1 MRVIAGKFK
10 GRVLKMPR
18 GIKIRPTSQK
28 VKEALFCIL
37 GKELCGAS
45 FLELFAGSG
54 NIGIEAKSRGAEKV
68 FFVENNRM
76 CVKTIESNL
85 TRLRIPYN
93 YGLRAQKIKK
103 EASVT
108 LIPLDVERALKML
121 YRRREK
127 FDFVFLDPPYYQT
140 QARKSPSTITLSD
153 FRSGMAFILSYTTRN
168 SLIKTCLYDILKPHS
183 YVIAEH
189 HKKQI
194 LPQQILRLRLMF
206 TKSYGDTAL
215 SFYQKEGKG

>member
-1 MRVIAGKFK
+1 
-10 GRVLKMPR
+10 MPR
-18 GIKIRPTSQK
+18 GIKMRPTSQK

-54 NIGIEAKSRGAEKV
+54 NIGIEAKSRAAQKV

-76 CVKTIESNL
+76 CIRAIEDNL
-85 TRLRIPYN
+85 ARLRIPYN
-93 YGLRAQKIKK
+93 YGLRPRKIKK

-108 LIPLDVERALKML
+108 LMPLDAERALRAL

-127 FDFVFLDPPYYQT
+127 FDFVFLDPPYYQA
-140 QARKSPSTITLSD
+140 QL
-153 FRSGMAFILSYTTRN
+153 RN
-168 SLIKTCLYDILKPHS
+168 TLIKTCLYDILKPHS

-194 LPQQILRLRLMF
+194 LPQQITGLRLMF
-206 TKSYGDTAL
+206 TKSYGDTVL
-215 SFYQKEGKG
+215 SFYQREGKG

>member
-1 MRVIAGKFK
+1 MPKPACPSKSKAG
-10 GRVLKMPR
+10 R

-28 VKEALFCIL
+28 VKEALFSIL

-54 NIGIEAKSRGAEKV
+54 NIGIEAGSRGAQKV

-76 CVKTIESNL
+76 CVKTIEDNL
-85 TRLRIPYN
+85 ARLRIPYN
-93 YGLRAQKIKK
+93 YGLRPQKIKK
-103 EASVT
+103 EALVT
-108 LIPLDVERALKML
+108 LMPLDAERALKML

-127 FDFVFLDPPYYQT
+127 FDFVFLDPPYYQA
-140 QARKSPSTITLSD
+140 QL
-153 FRSGMAFILSYTTRN
+153 RN
-168 SLIKTCLYDILKPHS
+168 TLIKTCLYDILKPHS

-194 LPQQILRLRLMF
+194 LPQQILKLRLMF
-206 TKSYGDTAL
+206 TKSYGDTVL

>member
-1 MRVIAGKFK
+1 
-10 GRVLKMPR
+10 MPR

-54 NIGIEAKSRGAEKV
+54 NIGIEARSRGAERV
-68 FFVENNRM
+68 FFVESNRF
-76 CVKTIESNL
+76 CIKTIKANL
-85 TRLRIPYN
+85 ARLRIPYN
-93 YGLRAQKIKK
+93 YGLRPQKVKK

-108 LIPLDVERALKML
+108 LIPLDAERAVKMR

-140 QARKSPSTITLSD
+140 QPRKSPK
-153 FRSGMAFILSYTTRN
+153 N
-168 SLIKTCLYDILKPHS
+168 SLIKLCLYDILKPHS

-215 SFYQKEGKG
+215 SFYQREGKG

>member
-10 GRVLKMPR
+10 GRILKMPR
-18 GIKIRPTSQK
+18 GIKMRPTSQK

-54 NIGIEAKSRGAEKV
+54 NIGIEAESRGAQKV

-93 YGLRAQKIKK
+93 YGLRPQKVKK

-108 LIPLDVERALKML
+108 LIPLDAERAVKML

-140 QARKSPSTITLSD
+140 QL
-153 FRSGMAFILSYTTRN
+153 RN
-168 SLIKTCLYDILKPHS
+168 SLIKICLYDILKLHS
-183 YVIAEH
+183 CVIAEH

-194 LPQQILRLRLMF
+194 LPQQILGLRLMF

-215 SFYQKEGKG
+215 SFYQRGGK

>member
-1 MRVIAGKFK
+1 
-10 GRVLKMPR
+10 MPK
-18 GIKIRPTSQK
+18 GIKMRPTSQK

-37 GKELCGAS
+37 GKELCRAS

-54 NIGIEAKSRGAEKV
+54 NIGIEARSRGAEEV

-76 CVKTIESNL
+76 CIKTIEGNL
-85 TRLRIPYN
+85 ARLRIPYN
-93 YGLRAQKIKK
+93 YGLRPQKVKK

-108 LIPLDVERALKML
+108 LIPLDAERAVKML
-121 YRRREK
+121 YLRCEK
-127 FDFVFLDPPYYQT
+127 FDFVFLDPPYYYQN
-140 QARKSPSTITLSD
+140 KLK
-153 FRSGMAFILSYTTRN
+153 N
-168 SLIKTCLYDILKPHS
+168 CLIKICLYDILKPHS

-215 SFYQKEGKG
+215 SFYQRGGKG